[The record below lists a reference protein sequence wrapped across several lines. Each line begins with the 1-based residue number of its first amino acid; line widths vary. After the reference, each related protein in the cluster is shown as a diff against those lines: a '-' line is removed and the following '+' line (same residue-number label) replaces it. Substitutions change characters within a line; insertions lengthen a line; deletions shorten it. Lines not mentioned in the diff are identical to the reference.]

1 MPKPATLRLVGEIN
15 DQSAALLVDHI
26 ANVPENHTIELR
38 IASPGGSIFA
48 GQRIITALRE
58 RGGEIHTFN
67 ESLAASMASVIFA
80 LGTSAPPR
88 MGAAR

>member
-1 MPKPATLRLVGEIN
+1 MAADFHSPLRVETIYAEITTLRLIGEIS
-15 DQSAALLVDHI
+15 DESAALLVDQI
-26 ANVPENHTIELR
+26 ANVPENQTLELR

-67 ESLAASMASVIFA
+67 ESLAA
-80 LGTSAPPR
+80 
-88 MGAAR
+88 